1 MLAEG
6 ASRAAVLLPL
16 ILGIILVTAAW
27 AVLRR
32 RDLR

>member
-6 ASRAAVLLPL
+6 ARPAAVLLPL
-16 ILGIILVTAAW
+16 ILGIILVSSAW
-27 AVLRR
+27 AILRR